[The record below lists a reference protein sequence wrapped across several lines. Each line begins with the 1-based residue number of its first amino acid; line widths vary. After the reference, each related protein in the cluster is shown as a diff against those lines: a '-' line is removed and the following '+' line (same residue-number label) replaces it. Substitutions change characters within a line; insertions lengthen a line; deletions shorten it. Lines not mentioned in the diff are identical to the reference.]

1 MLKPHEAEILA
12 EVINTVCSEGH
23 WMLTTHFVITPAW
36 ERVLTGP
43 FDDTH
48 LLLIVFENGPVG
60 WCRLFPTDHPK
71 EGEIGI
77 GLLPTYRDQGKGTY
91 LVRQAIAWATERDF
105 ARLTLTTR
113 ADNDRAIHVFEKC
126 GFEFTGVQDGI
137 WLQMALHLHNS
148 TNGSEAVD

>member
-1 MLKPHEAEILA
+1 MSAAYEKRTLK
-12 EVINTVCSEGH
+12 EVINTVCTEGH
-23 WMLTTHFVITPAW
+23 WMQTTRFVTTPAW
-36 ERVLTGP
+36 EQALTGS

-48 LLLIVFENGPVG
+48 LLLIACENDPVG
-60 WCRLFPTDHPK
+60 WCRVFPTNHPK
-71 EGEIGI
+71 EGELGI

-91 LVRQAIAWATERDF
+91 LVHQAIAWATERDF